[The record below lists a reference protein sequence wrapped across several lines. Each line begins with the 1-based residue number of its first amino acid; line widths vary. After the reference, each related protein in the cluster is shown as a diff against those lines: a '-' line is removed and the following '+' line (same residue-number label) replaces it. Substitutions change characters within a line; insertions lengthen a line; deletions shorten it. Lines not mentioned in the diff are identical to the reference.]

1 MELSEFLDS
10 LGETAAMFKEYKRQ
24 RKAFRKKLS
33 NELVEFFYAKDTA
46 YTARRSA
53 TEEALQEIAQRY
65 AIDVLES
72 LNLVE
77 YRQREGL
84 PGKKENAVPKL
95 KTKAESEK
103 ELQAFLHLIPSENL
117 EYAKQVHWESFEEQQ
132 ERDIFLL
139 DIHRIMKRILVDS
152 YQEYVMELDSDY
164 LRLLDS
170 YIYTAAYSFADE
182 CSEILEA

>member
-1 MELSEFLDS
+1 MELSEFLES
-10 LGETAAMFKEYKRQ
+10 LGERAAMFKEYKRQ
-24 RKAFRKKLS
+24 QEAFCRQLS
-33 NELVEFFYAKDTA
+33 GELVEFFYAKDKA
-46 YTARRSA
+46 YMAHRGV
-53 TEEALQEIAQRY
+53 TEKAIKEIAQRY

-103 ELQAFLHLIPSENL
+103 EFEAILHLIPPENL

-132 ERDIFLL
+132 EHDTFLL
-139 DIHRIMKRILVDS
+139 DIHRIMKKVLADCYQDSILA
-152 YQEYVMELDSDY
+152 LDSEY

-170 YIYTAAYSFADE
+170 YIYTTAYSFADE
-182 CSEILEA
+182 CFEILEV